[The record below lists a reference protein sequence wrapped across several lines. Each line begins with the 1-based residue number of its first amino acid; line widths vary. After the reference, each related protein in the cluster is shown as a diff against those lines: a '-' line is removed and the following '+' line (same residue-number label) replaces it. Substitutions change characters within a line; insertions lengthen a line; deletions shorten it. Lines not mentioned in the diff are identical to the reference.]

1 MDSKR
6 SERTSFIIQSVLF
19 AVILC
24 VHLAILTVCSTFA
37 ARSPYPTDPDYVTLT
52 YLDCDRRR
60 VGGVSL
66 ADGEETVVVYFAEYD
81 APIPIDPR
89 SFGLTDE
96 KVIDAIPE
104 NAGVSVVIGEGK
116 DGDLSIRAL
125 LYGDETA
132 LSYDDFLTAH
142 RKNYTLGAL
151 IGAIGA
157 FVWACILLGGVVAYR
172 KKGVAII
179 NGDTRPAPEPS
190 SDQGETK

>member
-1 MDSKR
+1 MGCFPDFVGSD
-6 SERTSFIIQSVLF
+6 
-19 AVILC
+19 A
-24 VHLAILTVCSTFA
+24 LT
-37 ARSPYPTDPDYVTLT
+37 AR
-52 YLDCDRRR
+52 
-60 VGGVSL
+60 
-66 ADGEETVVVYFAEYD
+66 
-81 APIPIDPR
+81 IPIDPR

-104 NAGVSVVIGEGK
+104 NAGVSVVIGEEK

-142 RKNYTLGAL
+142 RKNYTLGVL

-157 FVWACILLGGVVAYR
+157 FVWACFLLGGGVAYR

-179 NGDTRPAPEPS
+179 NGDTRPVAEPS